1 MELPEDNLLDDQA
14 ESGSS
19 IAESIL
25 RRLGSVDPLDQ
36 GFTAELRVLADKVR
50 RGDARRM
57 FNASLRV
64 VRHIGLVPDEAL
76 VEKIRSHYGR
86 KGYVEKNQILTR
98 TIVWTLPAGDP
109 LLIVSHAW
117 RELGFTVEDLL
128 RNYDGKI
135 SMTEIAQ
142 KLDAVALRVRKSQD
156 FAASSPKGRPPKIPE
171 TRPGVT
177 MTPPRVNQKKTPS
190 SMKQT
195 FPQRYSGRFL
205 EGGAPGLG
213 KRA

>member
-57 FNASLRV
+57 FNASLSV

-76 VEKIRSHYGR
+76 VEKVRSHYGR

-117 RELGFTVEDLL
+117 RELGFMVEDLL
-128 RNYDGKI
+128 RNYDGKS

-142 KLDAVALRVRKSQD
+142 KLDAVALRVRKSQE
-156 FAASSPKGRPPKIPE
+156 FAASSPKGRPPKNSE